1 MSSSAAEL
9 HKPGIVTVVVTNEAL
24 RIDLSDGRSLI
35 VPLDWFPR
43 LQHATPSERNAW
55 RLIGHG
61 NGIHWE
67 ALDEDISMDGLLAG
81 RASIESRASFQRWL
95 ASRKG

>member
-1 MSSSAAEL
+1 MPSSAAEL
-9 HKPGIVTVVVTNEAL
+9 HKPGIVAVVVTNEAL
-24 RIDLSDGRSLI
+24 RVDLSDGRSLS

-43 LQHATPSERNAW
+43 LLHATPAERDAW

-81 RASIESRASFQRWL
+81 RASMETRASFQRWL
-95 ASRKG
+95 ASRQG

>member
-1 MSSSAAEL
+1 MPSSAAEL

-24 RIDLSDGRSLI
+24 RVDLSDGRSLS

-43 LQHATPSERNAW
+43 LQYASSDERKDW

-61 NGIHWE
+61 EGIHWD

-81 RASIESRASFQRWL
+81 RASAESRDSFQRWL
-95 ASRKG
+95 ANRQG